1 MTILVT
7 VKRGLLAEGA
17 PLMAATILQAACKTF
32 LSSAKLNLFFSF
44 TFTEFPFSPRPTL
57 MDTEH
62 FSAKLKHSPEFHLSM
77 IKCLFVG
84 QLPRLS
90 LNGN

>member
-17 PLMAATILQAACKTF
+17 SLMAATILQACKTF
-32 LSSAKLNLFFSF
+32 LSSEKLNLFFSF

-84 QLPRLS
+84 QLPRLT